1 MAAFLAYC
9 YEWDKFCPF
18 MLSSFY
24 VLTITL
30 FMDYL
35 LLMLHAFMHAHIL
48 KAFYALWHIIVW
60 FAGGAESRRAELYMF
75 LESACSVSHT
85 SISQRYR
92 RARWSCTVASW
103 LQLSC
108 QYSVSF
114 FRSDWFL
121 VKQSTDF
128 CYRVI
133 HLLRRIQPS
142 GWFVLTALCE
152 ACNGS
157 LALRIGWML
166 STVAEKPKTKS

>member
-1 MAAFLAYC
+1 
-9 YEWDKFCPF
+9 

-24 VLTITL
+24 ILTITL
-30 FMDYL
+30 FRDYL

-60 FAGGAESRRAELYMF
+60 FAGGAESSRAELDMF

-92 RARWSCTVASW
+92 RAARWQAGCSYHVCIRS
-103 LQLSC
+103 L
-108 QYSVSF
+108 F

-133 HLLRRIQPS
+133 GHLLRRIQPS
-142 GWFVLTALCE
+142 GWFGLAALCE

-157 LALRIGWML
+157 LALRI
-166 STVAEKPKTKS
+166 S